1 MPGVCPV
8 GLRAFLLAAQPA
20 CLRRLGQLNLGA
32 DPVEFLDHEPPARR
46 RLQRDLEAVASE
58 PAKELTDRVA
68 VRRRDPPAGH
78 LAGHGLDP
86 LAGDLRT
93 MLIQTHHDRHP
104 PTPFASSQQA
114 LPTQPARRRPG
125 PSRTHPFPCAAFGP
139 PYSTRGRRGPT
150 RARLPMPFDTEGPT

>member
-104 PTPFASSQQA
+104 PTPFPRSLGAAPPPPPRPRPPPPPPHRRPCAAVAPSY
-114 LPTQPARRRPG
+114 PTRRPG
-125 PSRTHPFPCAAFGP
+125 
-139 PYSTRGRRGPT
+139 GPT
-150 RARLPMPFDTEGPT
+150 RARL

>member
-104 PTPFASSQQA
+104 PTPFPSSHSA
-114 LPTQPARRRPG
+114 WPTTTPLTRTA
-125 PSRTHPFPCAAFGP
+125 PSPTHRIP
-139 PYSTRGRRGPT
+139 
-150 RARLPMPFDTEGPT
+150 